1 MEILIK
7 KFNEL
12 SNIELYEILRLR
24 IEVFVVEQNCIYNDI
39 DGIDIDSYH
48 LLIKDNSK
56 IVAYL
61 RVYQKSQN
69 EVSFGRVLVSNS
81 NRGKGYA
88 KKIIE
93 EVLVFIEKTYKNKT
107 IVIEAQTYLQNFYEC
122 FGFVIFSEEFLED
135 GIPHIMMKK

>member
-1 MEILIK
+1 MKIQIK
-7 KFNEL
+7 KFDEL
-12 SNIELYEILRLR
+12 SNIELYELLRLR

-39 DGIDIDSYH
+39 DGKDLSSYH

-61 RVYQKSQN
+61 RVYEKSEK
-69 EVSFGRVLVSNS
+69 EVSFGRVVVSKN
-81 NRGKGYA
+81 NRAKGYA

-93 EVLVFIEKTYKNKT
+93 EVLLFIQKIWVDKT
-107 IVIEAQTYLQNFYEC
+107 IIIEAQKYLQNFYES
-122 FGFVIFSEEFLED
+122 FGFVISSEEFLED

>member
-61 RVYQKSQN
+61 RVYQKSQS

-81 NRGKGYA
+81 NRRKGYA

-107 IVIEAQTYLQNFYEC
+107 IVIEAQTYLQNFYEY